1 MSPAGAAESF
11 VRGLGRFFSAA
22 RLYQED
28 HPTRRRAVDR
38 LRDAADRLLEED
50 GHATFSFLPGRVV
63 HRDAPLRTLE
73 DWPWAERLARAGVQ
87 RLEIMRGL
95 RREELEAFLRDVAG
109 RISDEPP
116 VGDGDAEDAGEPEE
130 GRAWRHVRYGTLG
143 VETEDVSHENSVLME
158 EEAEAVAWIH
168 GMAESRGRVP
178 VAETLALV
186 RSLSLAVRG
195 AHEIVVPFVRLKET
209 DQYTAAH
216 CINVSILSMSL
227 AESMDFPDDHV
238 QALGAAGLLHDV
250 GKADV
255 PTEILNKPG
264 KLDAEEWRIIEGHPV
279 AGARILLESG
289 GGLELP
295 AVVAYEHHLGFEEG
309 GYPDLHYERRTL
321 PESRLVQVCDFYDA
335 LRTRRRYRKPL
346 MAAEVVRILRRN
358 EGKSLDPRFVE
369 AMASLIERWDPSAVL
384 AEIRPEDEAVDED
397 PDALEG
403 ADPASLP

>member
-1 MSPAGAAESF
+1 
-11 VRGLGRFFSAA
+11 
-22 RLYQED
+22 
-28 HPTRRRAVDR
+28 
-38 LRDAADRLLEED
+38 
-50 GHATFSFLPGRVV
+50 
-63 HRDAPLRTLE
+63 
-73 DWPWAERLARAGVQ
+73 
-87 RLEIMRGL
+87 
-95 RREELEAFLRDVAG
+95 
-109 RISDEPP
+109 
-116 VGDGDAEDAGEPEE
+116 
-130 GRAWRHVRYGTLG
+130 
-143 VETEDVSHENSVLME
+143 
-158 EEAEAVAWIH
+158 
-168 GMAESRGRVP
+168 
-178 VAETLALV
+178 
-186 RSLSLAVRG
+186 
-195 AHEIVVPFVRLKET
+195 
-209 DQYTAAH
+209 
-216 CINVSILSMSL
+216 
-227 AESMDFPDDHV
+227 MDFPDDHV